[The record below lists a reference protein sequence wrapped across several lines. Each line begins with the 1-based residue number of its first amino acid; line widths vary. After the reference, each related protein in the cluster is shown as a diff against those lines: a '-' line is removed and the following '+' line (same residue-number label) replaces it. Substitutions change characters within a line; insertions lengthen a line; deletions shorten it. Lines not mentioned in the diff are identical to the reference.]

1 MTPAAELIYNH
12 DYAQRLFHGTGTFK
26 EAWQDLIFRG
36 EVFER
41 VYHEAIGPILEAIPR
56 VTGYPWEEKQSV
68 IPIYLLADGA
78 SIPAPLS
85 LVVTEDVEQTLYDLI
100 WLLVRA
106 HLPTGFPSDERRDYT
121 LQAVSAAV
129 AERAGLHLADAVA
142 NVELVLRETYGTE
155 TQPLGWDLSA
165 HTAAYYLEK

>member
-12 DYAQRLFHGTGTFK
+12 DYAQRVFRGPGMFK

-56 VTGYPWEEKQSV
+56 VTGYAWDEKHRV
-68 IPIYLLADGA
+68 LPIYLLADGA

-85 LVVTEDVEQTLYDLI
+85 LAVTDDVEQSLYDLI
-100 WLLVRA
+100 WLLVRTN
-106 HLPTGFPSDERRDYT
+106 LPTGYPSDERRDHI
-121 LQAVSAAV
+121 LQAVSTAV
-129 AERAGLHLADAVA
+129 AERAGLLLADAIA
-142 NVELVLRETYGTE
+142 NVELVLRETYGIE
-155 TQPLGWDLSA
+155 TPPLHWDLTQQ
-165 HTAAYYLEK
+165 TAKHYLEK